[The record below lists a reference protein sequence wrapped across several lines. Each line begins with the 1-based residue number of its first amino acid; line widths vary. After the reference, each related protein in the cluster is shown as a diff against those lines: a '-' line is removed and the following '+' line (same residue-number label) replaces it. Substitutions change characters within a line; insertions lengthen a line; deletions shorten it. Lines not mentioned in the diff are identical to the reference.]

1 MRLEDDS
8 SFRLNLTKTL
18 DKLSCDSLEAMCVC
32 VGGGG

>member
-18 DKLSCDSLEAMCVC
+18 DKLACDSLEAVCVC
-32 VGGGG
+32 GG